1 MTATGK
7 MNSWER
13 RNPQSREAYLRQNHE
28 QNAARP
34 KQSFFRVPGFVGVWV
49 RG

>member
-34 KQSFFRVPGFVGVWV
+34 KQVFQSTAAGGFWV